1 MTQSDDII
9 ARKSMLQEWLGR
21 RLSSE
26 QFGWLD
32 DRIAK
37 ISDGGRASDLVMA
50 IGLAPRKLG
59 KADLNLS
66 PDEFR
71 AADDIRADLDAS
83 NWSVDQTARILFAL
97 ASFMGDT
104 ATFAATL
111 DRLFQSAE
119 ITEQIA
125 LLLGLPLYP
134 AQELL
139 VHRAAEG
146 VRSTMQTVFEAVAHR
161 SPLPKERFSEAQWN
175 QMILKALFISSRL
188 APIQGLDERRN
199 AELAETLM
207 NYVHE
212 RWSAARSVSPE
223 LWRCVGPFAR
233 KEDIAD
239 LVRVLE
245 SRNKNEVAAAALA
258 LSECLLPEA
267 QRMLER
273 VPDLVSDITD
283 KRITWDTIKV

>member
-1 MTQSDDII
+1 MIQSDDII

-32 DRIAK
+32 DQIAK

-97 ASFMGDT
+97 TSFMGDT

-111 DRLFQSAE
+111 DQ
-119 ITEQIA
+119 
-125 LLLGLPLYP
+125 
-134 AQELL
+134 
-139 VHRAAEG
+139 V
-146 VRSTMQTVFEAVAHR
+146 V
-161 SPLPKERFSEAQWN
+161 
-175 QMILKALFISSRL
+175 
-188 APIQGLDERRN
+188 PIR
-199 AELAETLM
+199 
-207 NYVHE
+207 
-212 RWSAARSVSPE
+212 
-223 LWRCVGPFAR
+223 
-233 KEDIAD
+233 
-239 LVRVLE
+239 
-245 SRNKNEVAAAALA
+245 
-258 LSECLLPEA
+258 
-267 QRMLER
+267 
-273 VPDLVSDITD
+273 
-283 KRITWDTIKV
+283 

>member
-273 VPDLVSDITD
+273 VPDLVNDITD

>member
-1 MTQSDDII
+1 
-9 ARKSMLQEWLGR
+9 
-21 RLSSE
+21 
-26 QFGWLD
+26 
-32 DRIAK
+32 
-37 ISDGGRASDLVMA
+37 
-50 IGLAPRKLG
+50 
-59 KADLNLS
+59 
-66 PDEFR
+66 
-71 AADDIRADLDAS
+71 
-83 NWSVDQTARILFAL
+83 
-97 ASFMGDT
+97 
-104 ATFAATL
+104 
-111 DRLFQSAE
+111 
-119 ITEQIA
+119 
-125 LLLGLPLYP
+125 
-134 AQELL
+134 
-139 VHRAAEG
+139 
-146 VRSTMQTVFEAVAHR
+146 MQTVFEAVAHR

-239 LVRVLE
+239 LVRVLK

-258 LSECLLPEA
+258 LSECSLPEA

-273 VPDLVSDITD
+273 VPDLVNDITD
-283 KRITWDTIKV
+283 KRITWDTIEV